1 MYLHIINIRK
11 LQIRRKK
18 VIQEEFVKENKIKDK
33 TQEELNTA
41 LVQNIIETNNNLQN
55 SINNYGYAEGEM
67 IDYYLYQIK
76 ANQSKLNYLI
86 KEAKDRKIL
95 IDRATQIS
103 LRNTNNY
110 NVV

>member
-1 MYLHIINIRK
+1 M
-11 LQIRRKK
+11 
-18 VIQEEFVKENKIKDK
+18 QEEFVKEYKIKDK

-41 LVQNIIETNNNLQN
+41 LVQNIIETNNILQN
-55 SINNYGYAEGEM
+55 SINNYGYAEGEL

-86 KEAKDRKIL
+86 KEAKDRGII
-95 IDRATQIS
+95 IDREDQIK
-103 LRNTNNY
+103 LRNINNY

>member
-1 MYLHIINIRK
+1 M
-11 LQIRRKK
+11 
-18 VIQEEFVKENKIKDK
+18 QEEFVKEYKIKDK
-33 TQEELNTA
+33 TQEELNTT

>member
-1 MYLHIINIRK
+1 M
-11 LQIRRKK
+11 
-18 VIQEEFVKENKIKDK
+18 QEEFVKEYKIKDK

>member
-1 MYLHIINIRK
+1 MFM
-11 LQIRRKK
+11 
-18 VIQEEFVKENKIKDK
+18 QEEFVKEYKIKDK

-41 LVQNIIETNNNLQN
+41 LAQNIIETNNNLQN

>member
-1 MYLHIINIRK
+1 MFM
-11 LQIRRKK
+11 
-18 VIQEEFVKENKIKDK
+18 QEEFVKEYKIKDK

>member
-1 MYLHIINIRK
+1 MFM
-11 LQIRRKK
+11 
-18 VIQEEFVKENKIKDK
+18 QEEFVKEYKIKDK

-41 LVQNIIETNNNLQN
+41 LAQNIIETNNTLQN